1 MMFPAN
7 PIFQRE
13 FSSSSRSVKTNFL
26 IWAYLVLLALLILI
40 LWPAGGIHSVASS
53 SSKQI
58 FSLFFGVNLTLVLLM
73 VPAFSATSISWE
85 KENNTYDSLFITM
98 MKPHEIMQGKLFSSI
113 LMIVILV
120 FLSIPIASV
129 CALTGGISVLL
140 VTKIVSLIFVTA
152 VSYGLAGLACSA
164 WFSRSSTSIVMNY
177 AVMMVFA
184 GASWLPAALLSNI
197 FFLQKFKDVWQ
208 FVRCMSPYDAMFYLL
223 YPETYRLS
231 METVSRGDAVTPYGI
246 FIGFSV
252 VLSIVS
258 FVLFARG
265 ITRPAVKS
273 KAVQGEFYTG
283 TSQAIKRKLTWPFY
297 LVDPLKRKKT
307 IANWS
312 NPVFVAEMRS
322 KLFANPKFVLRLVS
336 AIFILSLMLLIL
348 VSWQYST
355 MLKADTV
362 RIVAI
367 IFQICVV
374 ALLSPGVSSG
384 LITEEITSGT
394 FLMLRMTPMK
404 PHTVIF
410 GKLKATFFYALI
422 FIVSSFFVIFAMAYL
437 EQQTVF
443 PDGSFFSPDWWS
455 EVVRRSHQEGW
466 YDKLWLTYKRIVIWI
481 FILLLSTLTF
491 LTCGLFASSVSKNT
505 GMATALSYAITALI
519 CIVSLAPLV
528 LVNKISTSLS
538 YVILSFNPIAA
549 AAQITNNSLNDYPG
563 LWKANMACLSIL
575 IAFFLAAATLRTW
588 CLFRARD

>member
-1 MMFPAN
+1 MLFLVN

-13 FSSSSRSVKTNFL
+13 FSSSSRSVKVNFL
-26 IWAYLVLLALLILI
+26 IWAYLVLLALVILI

-58 FSLFFGVNLTLVLLM
+58 FTLFFSVNLTLVLLM
-73 VPAFSATSISWE
+73 VPAFAATSISWE

-113 LMIVILV
+113 LVIVILV
-120 FLSIPIASV
+120 LLSIPIASV
-129 CALTGGISVLL
+129 CALTGGISILL
-140 VTKIVSLIFVTA
+140 VTKIVFLILVTA

-164 WFSRSSTSIVMNY
+164 WFSRSSSSIVMNY
-177 AVMMVFA
+177 AVMMFFA

-197 FFLQKFKDVWQ
+197 FLLQKFKDVWQ
-208 FVRCMSPYDAMFYLL
+208 LVRCISPYDAMFYLL

-231 METVSRGDAVTPYGI
+231 METISRGDTITPYGI
-246 FIGFSV
+246 FIAF
-252 VLSIVS
+252 SIVFSMVS
-258 FVLFARG
+258 FGLFARG
-265 ITRPAVKS
+265 ITRPAVKG
-273 KAVQGEFYTG
+273 KAIQGEFYTG
-283 TSQAIKRKLTWPFY
+283 ARQAIKRKLTWPFY
-297 LVDPLKRKKT
+297 LIDPLKRKKT
-307 IANWS
+307 ISNWS

-322 KLFANPKFVLRLVS
+322 KLFANPKFALRLVS
-336 AIFILSLMLLIL
+336 AIFILSLMILIL

-367 IFQICVV
+367 VFQICVV
-374 ALLSPGVSSG
+374 ALLAPGVSSG

-404 PHTVIF
+404 PYTVIL

-443 PDGSFFSPDWWS
+443 PDGSVLSTQWWS
-455 EVVRRSHQEGW
+455 EVVQRSHQAGW
-466 YDKLWLTYKRIVIWI
+466 YDKLWLTYKRIIIWI

-491 LTCGLFASSVSKNT
+491 LTGGLFASSVSKNT
-505 GMATALSYAITALI
+505 GMATALSYVITALI

-528 LVNKISTSLS
+528 LVNKISDSLA
-538 YVILSFNPIAA
+538 YMILSFNPIAA
-549 AAQITNNSLNDYPG
+549 AAQVTNNSLNDYPG
-563 LWKANMACLSIL
+563 LWKSNMVCLALL
-575 IAFFLAAATLRTW
+575 ISFFLVAAMLRTW
-588 CLFRARD
+588 YLFRTRD

>member
-1 MMFPAN
+1 MIFTAN

-13 FSSSSRSVKTNFL
+13 FSASSRSAKTNFL

-40 LWPAGGIHSVASS
+40 LWPGGGIHSVASS
-53 SSKQI
+53 DSKQI
-58 FSLFFGVNLTLVLLM
+58 FTLFFSVNLTLVLLM
-73 VPAFSATSISWE
+73 VPAFAATAISWE

-120 FLSIPIASV
+120 VLSVPIASV
-129 CALTGGISVLL
+129 CALTGGISILL
-140 VTKIVSLIFVTA
+140 VTKIVSLILVTA

-164 WFSRSSTSIVMNY
+164 WFSRSSTSIIMNY
-177 AVMMVFA
+177 AVMMFFA
-184 GASWLPAALLSNI
+184 GASWLPSALLSNI
-197 FFLQKFKDVWQ
+197 FYLQKLKDVWQ
-208 FVRCMSPYDAMFYLL
+208 FVRCISPYDAMFYLL

-231 METVSRGDAVTPYGI
+231 METISRGDTITPYGI
-246 FIGFSV
+246 FMGFS
-252 VLSIVS
+252 LLFSIIS
-258 FVLFARG
+258 FMLFARG
-265 ITRPAVKS
+265 ITRPAAKS

-283 TSQAIKRKLTWPFY
+283 TRQAIKRKLTWPFY
-297 LVDPLKRKKT
+297 LIDPLKRKKT

-336 AIFILSLMLLIL
+336 AIFIVSLVILTL
-348 VSWQYST
+348 VSWQYSS

-374 ALLSPGVSSG
+374 ALLAPGVSSG

-394 FLMLRMTPMK
+394 FLMLRMTPMN
-404 PHTVIF
+404 PYTVIF

-443 PDGSFFSPDWWS
+443 PDGSVLSAQWWTD
-455 EVVRRSHQEGW
+455 VIQRSQQAGW
-466 YDKLWLTYKRIVIWI
+466 YGKLWLTYKRIIIWI

-491 LTCGLFASSVSKNT
+491 LTCGLFSSSVSRNT
-505 GMATALSYAITALI
+505 GMATALSYVITAAI

-528 LVNKISTSLS
+528 LGNKISAGLS
-538 YVILSFNPIAA
+538 YLILSFNPIAA
-549 AAQITNNSLNDYPG
+549 AAQITNNSLSDYPG
-563 LWKANMACLSIL
+563 LWKANMVCLSTL
-575 IAFFLAAATLRTW
+575 IAFFLVAATLRTW
-588 CLFRARD
+588 YLFRSRD

>member
-1 MMFPAN
+1 MFPVN

-13 FSSSSRSVKTNFL
+13 FNASSRSARTNFL
-26 IWAYLVLLALLILI
+26 IWAYLILLALVILL
-40 LWPAGGIHSVASS
+40 LWPASGIHSVASS
-53 SSKQI
+53 GSRQI
-58 FSLFFGVNLTLVLLM
+58 FTLFFGVNLTLVLLM

-98 MKPHEIMQGKLFSSI
+98 MRPHEIMQGKLFSSI

-129 CALTGGISVLL
+129 CALTGGISILL
-140 VTKIVSLIFVTA
+140 VIKIVFLILVTA

-184 GASWLPAALLSNI
+184 GASWLPSALLSNI
-197 FFLQKFKDVWQ
+197 FYLQKFKDVWQ
-208 FVRCMSPYDAMFYLL
+208 FARCISPYDAMFYLL

-231 METVSRGDAVTPYGI
+231 METISRGDTITPYGI
-246 FIGFSV
+246 FMAFS
-252 VLSIVS
+252 LLFSIVS
-258 FVLFARG
+258 FSLFSKG
-265 ITRPAVKS
+265 ITRPIVKS
-273 KAVQGEFYTG
+273 KVVHGEFYTG
-283 TSQAIKRKLTWPFY
+283 NRQAIKRKLTWPFY
-297 LVDPLKRKKT
+297 LIDPLKRKKI

-312 NPVFVAEMRS
+312 NPVFVVEMRS

-336 AIFILSLMLLIL
+336 AIFIISLVILTL
-348 VSWQYST
+348 VSLQYSS

-367 IFQICVV
+367 IFQISVV
-374 ALLSPGVSSG
+374 ALLAPGVSSG

-404 PHTVIF
+404 PYTVIF

-443 PDGSFFSPDWWS
+443 PDGSVFSPHWWA
-455 EVVRRSHQEGW
+455 EVIQRSQQAGW
-466 YDKLWLTYKRIVIWI
+466 YGNVWMTYKRIIIWI

-491 LTCGLFASSVSKNT
+491 LTCGLFSSSVSKNT
-505 GMATALSYAITALI
+505 GMATAFSYVITAII

-528 LVNKISTSLS
+528 LGNRISTSFS
-538 YVILSFNPIAA
+538 YIILSFNPIAA
-549 AAQITNNSLNDYPG
+549 AAQITNNSLSDYPG
-563 LWKANMACLSIL
+563 LWKANMTCLSIL
-575 IAFFLAAATLRTW
+575 IGFFLVAAILRTW
-588 CLFRARD
+588 YLFRTRD

>member
-13 FSSSSRSVKTNFL
+13 FSSSSRSVRTNLL
-26 IWAYLVLLALLILI
+26 IWAYLLLLAAVILI
-40 LWPAGGIHSVASS
+40 LWPAGGVHSVASS
-53 SSKQI
+53 GSKQI
-58 FSLFFGVNLTLVLLM
+58 FTLFFSVNLTLVLLM
-73 VPAFSATSISWE
+73 VPAFAATSISWE
-85 KENNTYDSLFITM
+85 KENYTYDSLFITM

-129 CALTGGISVLL
+129 CALTGGISILL
-140 VTKIVSLIFVTA
+140 VIKIVFLILLTA

-177 AVMMVFA
+177 VVMMFFA

-197 FFLQKFKDVWQ
+197 FILQKFKDVWQ
-208 FVRCMSPYDAMFYLL
+208 FVRCISPYDTMFYLL

-231 METVSRGDAVTPYGI
+231 METISRGDRITPYGI
-246 FIGFSV
+246 FIVFSIV
-252 VLSIVS
+252 FSIVS
-258 FVLFARG
+258 FSLFARG
-265 ITRPAVKS
+265 ITRPSVKS

-283 TSQAIKRKLTWPFY
+283 TKQAIKRKLTWPFY
-297 LVDPLKRKKT
+297 LIDPLKRKKT
-307 IANWS
+307 ISNWS

-322 KLFANPKFVLRLVS
+322 KLFANPKFAMRLVS
-336 AIFILSLMLLIL
+336 AIFIISLVILTL
-348 VSWQYST
+348 VSWQYSS

-374 ALLSPGVSSG
+374 ALLAPGVSSG

-404 PHTVIF
+404 PYTVIL

-443 PDGSFFSPDWWS
+443 PDGSVLSPQWWS
-455 EVVRRSHQEGW
+455 EVIKKSHQAGW
-466 YDKLWLTYKRIVIWI
+466 YYDLWMTYKRIIIWI

-491 LTCGLFASSVSKNT
+491 LTCGLFSSSVSKNT
-505 GMATALSYAITALI
+505 GMATALSYIITAII

-528 LVNKISTSLS
+528 LGNKISADLA
-538 YVILSFNPIAA
+538 YMILSFNPIAA
-549 AAQITNNSLNDYPG
+549 AAQITNNSLSDYPG
-563 LWKANMACLSIL
+563 LWKANMACLSML
-575 IAFFLAAATLRTW
+575 IAFFLVAATLRTW
-588 CLFRARD
+588 YLFRARD